1 MTARSMTGTLRRH
14 PLASATAALA
24 ALATLLITVLPF
36 VRFAYRSPN
45 LHIGVETA
53 AGLIAVLV
61 AYLFYGRY
69 RSSGRLTDL
78 LLVCALGLFAFA
90 NLFLSML
97 PSSLSGSELS
107 QSFATWAPLCVRL
120 VAAGLFTAA
129 ALVPERLLRRP
140 RRAAA
145 AAVAASAML
154 FLAVAAVVAS
164 VGSRL
169 PRGIDPTVSPKES
182 PLVTGQPT
190 VLSLQLVA
198 MVLFAAAALGF
209 LHRRERTGDELM
221 QWLAAGALLA
231 AFSRLN
237 YFLFPSLYS
246 EWIYTGDFL
255 RFAFYAPLLIGGA
268 REIGGYWKA
277 AARAQILEERR
288 RMARDLHDGLA
299 QELAF
304 IVMQTRRLR
313 EADDKPM
320 LSYIS
325 EAAELALDE
334 SRRAISALTRPFDE
348 PLPVV
353 LAQVAEDVGLR
364 SGIQLRLDLE
374 DGIDAPLDVRETLL
388 RVVREAVT
396 NAARHANATTV
407 AIDLS
412 YGDGLRL
419 RIADDG
425 RGFDPE
431 ARRTGS
437 QNGGF
442 GLVSMKERVEALGGR
457 LEVMSRPGAG
467 TEIEVALP

>member
-1 MTARSMTGTLRRH
+1 MVTRGSIPRTLRHH
-14 PLASATAALA
+14 PVASTTA
-24 ALATLLITVLPF
+24 ALATLITALPF
-36 VRFAYRSPN
+36 ARFAYRSPG
-45 LHIGVETA
+45 LHIAVETA

-78 LLVCALGLFAFA
+78 LLVSALGLFAFA
-90 NLFLSML
+90 NLFLSVL

-107 QSFATWAPLCVRL
+107 RSFATWAPLFGRL
-120 VAAGLFTAA
+120 LAAMLFGAA
-129 ALVPERLLRRP
+129 ALIPERLILRP

-145 AAVAASAML
+145 IALGASGVV
-154 FLAVAAVVAS
+154 FLAVAAVVAG
-164 VGSRL
+164 VASRL
-169 PRGIDPTVSPKES
+169 PRGIDPTMSPEES
-182 PLVTGQPT
+182 PLVAGQVT
-190 VLSLQLVA
+190 LVSLQLVA
-198 MVLFAAAALGF
+198 MALFAAAALGF
-209 LHRRERTGDELM
+209 MRRRERTGDELM
-221 QWLAAGALLA
+221 QWLAAGALLE
-231 AFSRLN
+231 AFAHVN

-246 EWIYTGDFL
+246 EWIYTGDLF
-255 RFAFYAPLLIGGA
+255 RFAFYALLLTGAA

-277 AARAQILEERR
+277 AARAQVLEERR

-313 EADDKPM
+313 ETDDKPI
-320 LSYIS
+320 LSYMS
-325 EAAELALDE
+325 EAAERALDE
-334 SRRAISALTRPFDE
+334 SRRAISALTRPFEE

-364 SGIQLRLDLE
+364 SGIALRLDLE
-374 DGIDAPLDVRETLL
+374 DGVDAPLDVRETLL

-396 NAARHANATTV
+396 NAARHANASTV

-412 YGDGLRL
+412 YRDSLRL
-419 RIADDG
+419 RISDDG

-431 ARRTGS
+431 VKRTRS

-442 GLVSMKERVEALGGR
+442 GLVSMKERVEALGGHLR
-457 LEVMSRPGAG
+457 IASRPGAG
-467 TEIEVALP
+467 TEIEVTLP